1 MTQND
6 DGRSAVV
13 PLLVAAVICDTAVE
27 DPNTRKKT
35 LVGIFD
41 RVYVREFPTRRHLS
55 LYLKITDAVG
65 LYNLQVKFVD
75 VNSGEMLVEVAGELE
90 AADRLASSDFFISMA
105 NLKIPSEGRFEF
117 QIWFNGMYIGQ
128 TFLDAVPMQ
137 SAP

>member
-41 RVYVREFPTRRHLS
+41 RVYVREFQLVVTS
-55 LYLKITDAVG
+55 L
-65 LYNLQVKFVD
+65 
-75 VNSGEMLVEVAGELE
+75 
-90 AADRLASSDFFISMA
+90 FI
-105 NLKIPSEGRFEF
+105 
-117 QIWFNGMYIGQ
+117 
-128 TFLDAVPMQ
+128 
-137 SAP
+137 